1 MQTRNNHQP
10 RISLVTGII
19 LVAVTLLVGVTVF
32 IVMQRHAEELL
43 SKSLQSSL
51 QTRVQLTQAEIGAGF
66 DRTMLVATRP
76 LLIDQ
81 VQRVNTGADD
91 GGAHAILHK
100 AAQSFLA
107 TGLTAIA
114 LFDKNGRELARAGT
128 FTQKSALT
136 VPLNLPGRIQLMWDG
151 QLLLHAA
158 VDMKQAGQVV
168 GKLMTETPLPGTTGA
183 FKEARRL
190 GETGEMALCAP
201 LGLNMQCF
209 PTTLNPKIFT
219 PSKRSPKGV
228 PLPMTH
234 ALEGGTG
241 FITAQDYRNQEV
253 AAAYAPVGD
262 LGLGMVLKM
271 DSAELYAPAWKQL
284 RYLIP
289 ILLGVLI
296 TALLSLRWLLAPLVL
311 GLVRSEA
318 QAAQRT
324 AELTQEIAE
333 HRQTE
338 AETLR
343 FKNILNNTLDMI
355 FMFDPES
362 LRFVY
367 LNQGAVLSMGYSREE
382 LLGMTP
388 CQINPLI
395 PEPEFRRL
403 IAPLLSGEQPSL
415 HFDTLHR
422 RKNGTDFPVD
432 IALQLMRES
441 DGSRLFVAIVRDIT
455 ERRQAETALL
465 AQSKKN
471 EALLQAAGDGIHV
484 LDLHGNLVQVNDAF
498 SHMLGYTPKDMIGM
512 NVAQWDTVW
521 EADPEELRRRMLVLM
536 GSNETFETRH
546 RHRDG
551 HIFDVEVN
559 VVGVDIGSD
568 KLLFCAARDIT
579 ERKQYERSLQEARD
593 KAELATRSKGQFL
606 ANMSHEIRTPMNAV
620 LGMLTLLEKSA
631 LSAQQDDYV
640 SKTKG
645 AAHSLLGLLND
656 ILDLSKVEAGKTT
669 LDPQPFRLDRMLRDL
684 SVILSAYG
692 GGKRVE
698 VLYDIDP
705 ALPEVVRGDAQ
716 RLAQVL
722 INLAGNAVKF
732 TAQGEV
738 IVRLQLVQA
747 NADSARIAFAV
758 QDSGIGIAPE
768 NQAHIFSG
776 FSQAEASTTRKFGGT
791 GLGLSI
797 SQQLVSLMGGT
808 ITLTSA
814 LGRGSTFAF
823 ELELPHITNASDIPA
838 ELVVPSMASAAARN
852 VLVIDDNAVACRLT
866 AQMTRSWHWPTET
879 AAGGAEALERIR
891 ERLERAGSGSGG
903 FPYQVVYVDW
913 QMPGMDGWE
922 TARRVRALSDE
933 MGGARPVIVMLS
945 SHTRES
951 LAERTSEEQALLD
964 GFLVK
969 PVTASMLQEA
979 ALGADS
985 ATSRLREARRAGG
998 HVRRLTGMRILV
1010 VEDNLINQQVA
1021 EELLMSEG
1029 ALVSLAANG
1038 QLGVDA
1044 VAAASPQ
1051 FDVVLMDI
1059 QMPVMDGY
1067 TATQTIR
1074 GRLGLDALPIVAMTA
1089 NAMASDREEC
1099 LAAGITEH
1107 VGKPFDLPK
1116 LVQLLLRLTGG
1127 TGPAGLPVARDASD
1141 AGGAENAEGGPQPN
1155 PQQAGEIDV
1164 QGAIRR
1170 MSGLESL
1177 YLRSAKEFVKGLAA
1191 TVEDWLAALPHN
1203 PHQAVM
1209 QMHTLKGTAA
1219 LLGAKRLFNE
1229 AARLEKLCHAP
1240 LTPEACAEQAESLR
1254 SVVRTTQDAMQ
1265 TVIDEMAVRLA
1276 SSDDAPPRARA
1287 AAGAPGVDTP
1297 DLQAALQALIALLE
1311 ASDLQ
1316 ALELFAQRRSDF
1328 DGVDEAQFSQLE
1340 ESLQS
1345 LELKQALV
1353 LCRALVIPA
1362 IQLPP

>member
-1 MQTRNNHQP
+1 LGGHP
-10 RISLVTGII
+10 G
-19 LVAVTLLVGVTVF
+19 LVGVTVF
-32 IVMQRHAEELL
+32 FVMQRHAEELL

-51 QTRVQLTQAEIGAGF
+51 KNRVQLTQTEIGTGF

-91 GGAHAILHK
+91 GGARAILDK
-100 AAQSFLA
+100 AAQTFLP

-114 LFDKNGRELARAGT
+114 VFDKDGRELARAGT
-128 FTQKSALT
+128 FTQKSTLT
-136 VPLNLPGRIQLMWDG
+136 VPLNLPGRVQLMWDG
-151 QLLLHAA
+151 QLLLHAV

-168 GKLMTETPLPGTTGA
+168 GKVMTETSLPATTGA
-183 FKEARRL
+183 FKEAHRL
-190 GETGEMALCAP
+190 GETGEMALCA
-201 LGLNMQCF
+201 LFGLNMQCF
-209 PTTLNPKIFT
+209 PTTLNPNVMT
-219 PSKRSPKGV
+219 LSQRSPKGNL
-228 PLPMTH
+228 LPMAH
-234 ALEGGTG
+234 ALAGKTG
-241 FITAQDYRNQEV
+241 IVTARDYRHQEV
-253 AAAYAPVGD
+253 VAAYAPVGD

-271 DSAELYAPAWKQL
+271 DGAELYAPVWRQL
-284 RYLIP
+284 RFLIP
-289 ILLGVLI
+289 LLLGVLI
-296 TALLSLRWLLAPLVL
+296 IALLSLRWLLTPLVRR
-311 GLVRSEA
+311 LVRSEA
-318 QAAQRT
+318 EAAQRT
-324 AELTQEIAE
+324 AELTKEIAE

-343 FKNILNNTLDMI
+343 FKNILDNTLDMI
-355 FMFDPES
+355 FMFEPES

-388 CQINPLI
+388 CQIKPLV
-395 PEPEFRRL
+395 PEPQFRQL

-422 RKNGTDFPVD
+422 RKDGTDFPVD
-432 IALQLMRES
+432 IALQLMRER

-455 ERRQAETALL
+455 ERKKAEKELL
-465 AQSKKN
+465 AESKKN

-484 LDLHGNLVQVNDAF
+484 LDLDGNLVQVNAAF
-498 SHMLGYTPKDMIGM
+498 SHMLGYTPKEMIGM
-512 NVAQWDTVW
+512 NVAQWDAEW
-521 EADPEELRRRMLVLM
+521 EAEPEEVRMRILDQM
-536 GSNETFETRH
+536 GSTETFETRH

-559 VVGVDIGSD
+559 VVGVEIGGN

-579 ERKQYERSLQEARD
+579 ERKHYERSLQEARD

-606 ANMSHEIRTPMNAV
+606 ANMSHEIRTPMNAI
-620 LGMLTLLEKSA
+620 LGMLTLLEKST

-656 ILDLSKVEAGKTT
+656 ILDLSKVEAGKMT

-684 SVILSAYG
+684 AVILSAYG
-692 GGKRVE
+692 GGKPVE

-716 RLAQVL
+716 RLQQVL

-747 NADSARIAFAV
+747 NADTNTVRIAFAV
-758 QDSGIGIAPE
+758 QDSGIGIASE

-776 FSQAEASTTRKFGGT
+776 FSQAEASTTRQFGGT

-797 SQQLVSLMGGT
+797 SQQLVALMGGT

-814 LGRGSTFAF
+814 LGQGSIFAF
-823 ELELPHITNASDIPA
+823 ELELPLITHASEIPA
-838 ELVVPSMASAAARN
+838 KRVVPSMASAATLN
-852 VLVIDDNAVACRLT
+852 VLVIDDNAAARRLT
-866 AQMTRSWHWPTET
+866 AKMTQAWQWPTDT

-891 ERLERAGSGSGG
+891 ERHERSGRGSGG

-913 QMPGMDGWE
+913 KMPGMDGWE

-951 LAERTSEEQALLD
+951 LTERTSEEQALLD

-979 ALGADS
+979 ALGTES
-985 ATSRLREARRAGG
+985 ATHRLREARRAGG
-998 HVRRLTGMRILV
+998 HARRLTGMRILV

-1029 ALVSLAANG
+1029 ALVSMAANG

-1044 VAAASPQ
+1044 VAAAHPQ

-1074 GRLGLDALPIVAMTA
+1074 NRLGLSTLPIVAMTA

-1099 LAAGITEH
+1099 LAAGMTEH

-1127 TGPAGLPVARDASD
+1127 TGHTGLPVARDAGD
-1141 AGGAENAEGGPQPN
+1141 AGDGPQHKSPN
-1155 PQQAGEIDV
+1155 TLAPGGEIDV
-1164 QGAIRR
+1164 QGAIHR
-1170 MSGLESL
+1170 MSGLETL
-1177 YLRSAKEFVKGLAA
+1177 YLRSAKEFVKELAH
-1191 TVEDWLAALPHN
+1191 TVAQWQAALPHN

-1219 LLGAKRLFNE
+1219 LLGATRLSNE

-1240 LTPEACAEQAESLR
+1240 LTDQACAEQTEPLR
-1254 SVVRTTQDAMQ
+1254 RVVRTTQDALQ
-1265 TVIDEMAVRLA
+1265 AVIDEMAVRLA
-1276 SSDDAPPRARA
+1276 SRDDAPPRVRVT
-1287 AAGAPGVDTP
+1287 AGAPAVDTP
-1297 DLQAALQALIALLE
+1297 ALQETLYALMALLE
-1311 ASDLQ
+1311 ASNLQ
-1316 ALELFAQRRSDF
+1316 ALELFAQRRTDF

-1340 ESLQS
+1340 EALQS
-1345 LELKQALV
+1345 LELEP
-1353 LCRALVIPA
+1353 ALVICRA
-1362 IQLPP
+1362 MAQGAGWAR